1 MQNWPLLTSRL
12 IEHAQRYHS
21 GREIVGRDGS
31 GRTYRTDWAT
41 IGRRSRALADGLRR
55 WGIREG
61 DRCGSLAWNSSRH
74 IECWYGVSGIGAIM
88 HTVNPRLS
96 DEQISYI
103 IEKAGDRLLFV
114 DACLL
119 PLVERI
125 LPRVPCVQAVIVLEE
140 HDPMPESAC
149 RHIPYEDFLTQGDPQ
164 FGWPQLSEELPAGLC
179 FTSGTTGKPK
189 GALYT
194 HRSTVLH
201 AMAVSQMD
209 VFAIGG
215 RSVVLPIVPMYH
227 ANAWGIPHAA
237 AAMGAKL
244 VLNGRFFDAATLLD
258 LILTENVTFAA
269 GVPTVWLGLLDYLKT
284 TGSTT
289 GTLRRVVSGGSAL
302 PAGVLDAFETQFG
315 VEVMQAWG
323 MTEMSPLG
331 TACALPGWGLEATGE
346 QRRAILLKQG
356 RPVFGVELALLG
368 PDGKQLPH
376 DGVSAGR
383 VIVRGPWVIDSY
395 YDSQETQPDV
405 PPGWF
410 DTGDIASV
418 DRLGYMRI
426 LDRAKDIIKSGGEW
440 ISSLELEQSAET
452 VPGVRQAAAVAIAD
466 ERWGE
471 RPVLFVVAAPN
482 TVIDPDSL
490 RTQMSKRLAR
500 WCLPDHIIVI
510 DQMPLASTGKIDKA
524 ALRMLAR
531 GVAEP
536 VVGSATTPM

>member
-1 MQNWPLLTSRL
+1 MQHWPLLTSRL
-12 IEHAQRYHS
+12 IEHAQRYHA
-21 GREIVGRDGS
+21 GREIVGRDNNGH
-31 GRTYRTDWAT
+31 TYRTDWAT
-41 IGRRSRALADGLRR
+41 IGRRSRALADALER
-55 WGIREG
+55 WGVREG

-74 IECWYGVSGIGAIM
+74 IECWYGVPGIGAIM
-88 HTVNPRLS
+88 HTINPRLS

-119 PLVERI
+119 PLLERI
-125 LPRVPCVQAVIVLEE
+125 LDRVTCVEAVIVLDE
-140 HDPMPESAC
+140 HDAMPESADRC
-149 RHIPYEDFLTQGDPQ
+149 LCYEDLLLEGDPELC
-164 FGWPQLSEELPAGLC
+164 WPQLSEEMPAGLC

-201 AMAVSQMD
+201 AMAVSQVD

-227 ANAWGIPHAA
+227 ANGWGIPHGA

-244 VLNGRFFDAATLLD
+244 VLNGRFFDPATLLD
-258 LILTENVTFAA
+258 LILEEKVTFAA
-269 GVPTVWLGLLDYLKT
+269 GVPTVWLSLLGHLKS

-289 GTLRRVVSGGSAL
+289 GALRRIVSGGSAL
-302 PAGVLDAFETQFG
+302 PAAVLDTFEKQFG

-331 TACALPGWGLEATGE
+331 TACALPGWGLEPTE
-346 QRRAILLKQG
+346 EHRRATLLKQG

-368 PDGKQLPH
+368 PDGEQLPH

-395 YDSQETQPDV
+395 YDSDEGQSGV

-410 DTGDIASV
+410 ETGDIASV
-418 DRLGYMRI
+418 DPLGYMRI

-440 ISSLELEQSAET
+440 ISSLELERVAESI
-452 VPGVRQAAAVAIAD
+452 PGVRQAAAVAIAD

-471 RPVLFVVAAPN
+471 RPVLFVVVAPQ
-482 TVIDPDSL
+482 TPIDPDLL
-490 RTQMSKRLAR
+490 RAEMSKCLVR
-500 WCLPDHIIVI
+500 WSLPDHIIVI
-510 DQMPLASTGKIDKA
+510 DQMPLASTGKVDKV
-524 ALRMLAR
+524 ALRTLAC
-531 GVAEP
+531 E
-536 VVGSATTPM
+536 VVIAQRLG